1 MQFRRK
7 WLLAVV
13 LVIALLALVIIG
25 SVLWLRPGMAVTL
38 FDSAS
43 GGGGVLIA
51 ALVAMP
57 VLLLVVAYLVF
68 ARHSGASAYWSHAGQ
83 GESALEG
90 DAQQQATAYDVP
102 ATDITSACM
111 HLREQYG
118 WLWWRRVRLLL
129 LVGEPTEVEAIAP
142 GLVDGHWLEGRG
154 TVLLYGG
161 SVATALDTRLLD
173 KWQRQF
179 GWRGIDGLVW
189 ALRDRQTDD
198 RISMST
204 SVRQLRDIGRYFG
217 RALPLHLW
225 QVCGSEWEQ
234 LERDVTA
241 IGCTLPTRRP
251 GVCWDERVGG
261 LQHRLR
267 EQGLAQ
273 MQKHVDHDFLLRLA
287 RDLLG
292 DGASRWRGVLESLSG
307 RAVRGIQLRGL
318 WFSLPVRRTSP
329 KVLEHHWPEDPAW
342 SGILSDHSARSRRL
356 GWHPVRIVYTSA
368 LGLAAV
374 WGIGLL
380 VSFTSNRVEV
390 GRVEAAYRALQ
401 QPEAASDS
409 AHALAELVR
418 EMSRLSYRSEHG
430 ASWYQ
435 RFGLN
440 RSDDLREAVWPL
452 YVEANDRLLRDPAA
466 SDLERQLTA
475 LVKLAPGSPARAERA
490 QQAYDQLKAY
500 LMLARPEKADADFLV
515 DSVGANQPAMWR
527 FYAEHLPDHPEWAI
541 KANPRLIGQVR
552 QVLLGE
558 LGQRNAEATLYQHV
572 LDTAANHYPPM
583 GLQQMVGDTDATS
596 LFTSREQVPGV
607 FTREAWEGQVR
618 SAIDDAAKARR
629 EEIDWVLSD
638 NVGDVGGELSPEQLK
653 ARLTARYF
661 RDYSSAWLAFLNSL
675 RWQQSTTL
683 HDVITQLTVMSDAR
697 QSPLIAL
704 MNTLSYQ
711 GQAGVRGQA
720 LADSLIESAQ
730 KLVGQKAAPMVD
742 QLAQVPGGPLDSTFG
757 PLMALLGKDAEG
769 RSGSDHLSLQAFLT
783 RVTSVRLKLQQITN
797 APDPQAMT
805 QALAQ
810 TVFQGKGVDLTDA
823 QSYGNLIAASL
834 GAEWGPVA
842 HALFVQPLAQAWQQI
857 LQPSSAGLNRD
868 WQRAIVD
875 EWHGAFDNRY
885 PFVASSSDASLPML
899 GQMIRADSGRI
910 EQFLHQQLNGLVRK
924 EGSRWVIDPRQS
936 QGLRFNPAF
945 LEAINQLSQLADVLY
960 TDGGMG
966 MSFELRGKPVQDV
979 VQTSFVLNGEKHHYF
994 NQRERWQRFRW
1005 PGQGDHPGISL
1016 TWTSVHGG
1024 ERLYADYQGTWG
1036 LIRLLEEANVT
1047 PLDDGD
1053 SRFRVVLSAPDGL
1066 GLTWHLRTELA
1077 EGPLALLKLRSFR
1090 LPRDIFLVDDAHYA
1104 QKGGPRCCSAGHINS
1119 K

>member
-1 MQFRRK
+1 MQIK
-7 WLLAVV
+7 
-13 LVIALLALVIIG
+13 
-25 SVLWLRPGMAVTL
+25 
-38 FDSAS
+38 
-43 GGGGVLIA
+43 
-51 ALVAMP
+51 
-57 VLLLVVAYLVF
+57 
-68 ARHSGASAYWSHAGQ
+68 
-83 GESALEG
+83 
-90 DAQQQATAYDVP
+90 
-102 ATDITSACM
+102 
-111 HLREQYG
+111 
-118 WLWWRRVRLLL
+118 RVRLLIVVLSFAL
-129 LVGEPTEVEAIAP
+129 LIFVLVGVAFWLYPSVLNFAFGSVQGWDLSVVLPGITLLIVLVAIVGLVLARRFGASNYRHLTEGGAQPVGEIRPEASHAFYGATADRIPLSRMHLRQQYGWFWSRKIQLLWVFGEPTHVNAIVP
-142 GLVDGHWLEGRG
+142 GLIDRQWLSGRAV
-154 TVLLYGG
+154 VLLYGG
-161 SVATALDTRLLD
+161 SLISKPDTTLLD
-173 KWQRQF
+173 KWKRQF
-179 GWRGIDGLVW
+179 RWRAIDGVVW
-189 ALRDRQTDD
+189 ALSERQVDD
-198 RISMST
+198 AASMSA
-204 SVRQLRDIGRYFG
+204 SIHHLQDVSRFLGRQLPVHVWQICESQWGQSG
-217 RALPLHLW
+217 RAIEA
-225 QVCGSEWEQ
+225 V
-234 LERDVTA
+234 
-241 IGCTLPTRRP
+241 GCLLPTRRAAVHWEEHL
-251 GVCWDERVGG
+251 GA
-261 LQHRLR
+261 LQRSLR
-267 EQGLAQ
+267 ARGLAQ
-273 MQKHVDHDFLLRLA
+273 MQNSMSHDFLLRLA
-287 RDLLG
+287 RDLQI
-292 DGASRWRGVLESLSG
+292 DGAARWCRLIESLSG
-307 RAVRGIQLRGL
+307 RSTRGIQIRGV
-318 WFSLPVRRTSP
+318 WFSLPVHRSGSAMAI
-329 KVLEHHWPEDPAW
+329 EHYWPEDPAW
-342 SGILSDHSARSRRL
+342 SGILNDRSARPCRL
-356 GWHPVRIVYTSA
+356 DWNPGRVVYAST
-368 LGLAAV
+368 LGVAAV

-380 VSFTSNRVEV
+380 LSFTSNRAEL
-390 GRVEAAYRALQ
+390 GRAEAAYRMLQ
-401 QPEAASDS
+401 QPEAATDP

-418 EMSRLSYRSEHG
+418 ELSRLDYRGEHG
-430 ASWYQ
+430 APWYQ

-452 YVEANDRLLRDPAA
+452 YVEANDRLLRNPAA

-475 LVKLAPGSPARAERA
+475 LVNLAPGSPARAKRA

-500 LMLARPEKADADFLV
+500 LMLARPEKAEADFLV

-527 FYAEHLPDHPEWAI
+527 FYAEHLPNHPEWAI
-541 KANPRLIGQVR
+541 KPNPRLIGQVR
-552 QVLLGE
+552 QVLLAE
-558 LGQRNAEATLYQHV
+558 LGQRNAEATLYQQI
-572 LDTAANHYPPM
+572 LDTAANHYPPLA
-583 GLQQMVGDTDATS
+583 LQQMVGDADATS
-596 LFTSREQVPGV
+596 LFTSTDHVPGV

-638 NVGDVGGELSPEQLK
+638 NVGDVAAELSPEQLK
-653 ARLTARYF
+653 ERLTARYF

-675 RWQQSTTL
+675 RWQQSDSL
-683 HDVITQLTVMSDAR
+683 HDVIAQLTVMSDAR

-730 KLVGQKAAPMVD
+730 KLVGQKAPPMVD
-742 QLAQVPGGPLDSTFG
+742 QLAQAPGGPLDSTFG
-757 PLMALLGKDAEG
+757 PLMALLGKDPEG
-769 RSGSDHLSLQAFLT
+769 RSGNDQLSLQAFLT

-842 HALFVQPLAQAWQQI
+842 HALFVQPLTQAWQQI
-857 LQPSSAGLNRD
+857 LQPSSAGVNGD

-875 EWHGAFDNRY
+875 EWQGAFDNRY
-885 PFVASSSDASLPML
+885 PFAASSSDASLPML

-910 EQFLHQQLNGLVRK
+910 EQFLNQQLNGLVRK

-945 LEAINQLSQLADVLY
+945 LDAINQLSQLADVLY

-979 VQTSFVLNGEKHHYF
+979 VQTTLVLNGEKHHYF

-1016 TWTSVHGG
+1016 TWTSIHGG

-1036 LIRLLEEANVT
+1036 LIRLLEEASVAA
-1047 PLDDGD
+1047 LDDGD

-1090 LPRDIFLVDDAHYA
+1090 LPRDIFLVDDARYA
-1104 QKGGPRCCSAGHINS
+1104 QNGGPQ
-1119 K
+1119 

>member
-1 MQFRRK
+1 MMAVFVTACGAAW
-7 WLLAVV
+7 WLWAGQPSSRTSLVDLLFKGLISWGLLFVTSV
-13 LVIALLALVIIG
+13 LV
-25 SVLWLRPGMAVTL
+25 WR
-38 FDSAS
+38 
-43 GGGGVLIA
+43 GVLHGIRG
-51 ALVAMP
+51 LVHHP
-57 VLLLVVAYLVF
+57 RVHPTDLEVE
-68 ARHSGASAYWSHAGQ
+68 AGFP
-83 GESALEG
+83 
-90 DAQQQATAYDVP
+90 DVNAQIQT
-102 ATDITSACM
+102 
-111 HLREQYG
+111 HLRQHHG
-118 WLWWRRVRLLL
+118 QFWRRRVRLYVV
-129 LVGEPTEVEAIAP
+129 VGEPTEVEAVAP
-142 GLVDGHWLEGRG
+142 GLTRQLWLMGKDD
-154 TVLLYGG
+154 VLLWGG
-161 SVATALDTRLLD
+161 SVQTTIDKALIEQWCTLGHRGGLHGTIWVVNQAQYSDSASFGGIVNRLQELARLL
-173 KWQRQF
+173 
-179 GWRGIDGLVW
+179 GWSL
-189 ALRDRQTDD
+189 
-198 RISMST
+198 S
-204 SVRQLRDIGRYFG
+204 
-217 RALPLHLW
+217 LHVW
-225 QVCGSEWEQ
+225 QVCDSDWAQ
-234 LERDVTA
+234 PARDVRGVGCQLSSRFTA
-241 IGCTLPTRRP
+241 VQLAECLGN
-251 GVCWDERVGG
+251 
-261 LQHRLR
+261 LQQQLR

-273 MQKHVDHDFLLRLA
+273 IQGQTAHDFLLRLA
-287 RDLLG
+287 RDLQV
-292 DGASRWRGVLESLSG
+292 DGADRWYRVLKSLSG
-307 RAVRGIQLRGL
+307 RAIRGVQLRGL
-318 WFSLPVRRTSP
+318 WFSLPVHRSESATAI
-329 KVLEHHWPEDPAW
+329 EHYWPDDPAW
-342 SGILSDHSARSRRL
+342 SGILNDRSARPRRF
-356 GWHPVRIVYTSA
+356 GWNPLRIVYTSA

-401 QPEAASDS
+401 QPEAASDP

-418 EMSRLSYRSEHG
+418 ELSRLDYRGEHG
-430 ASWYQ
+430 APWYQ

-440 RSDDLREAVWPL
+440 RSNDLREAVWPL
-452 YVEANDRLLRDPAA
+452 YVEANDRLLRGPAA

-558 LGQRNAEATLYQHV
+558 LGQRNAEAALYQHV

-757 PLMALLGKDAEG
+757 PLMALLGKDPEG

-810 TVFQGKGVDLTDA
+810 SVFQGKGVDLTDA

-979 VQTSFVLNGEKHHYF
+979 VQTSFVLNGENHHYF

-1090 LPRDIFLVDDAHYA
+1090 LPRDIFLVDDARYA
-1104 QKGGPRCCSAGHINS
+1104 QNGGPQ
-1119 K
+1119 